1 MKKLLIIF
9 CLTYLYN
16 SQAIHAQDFGCG
28 TADPTP
34 EQREMLIR
42 LGQAKPSRFKTETIE
57 GVATYFPLAIYI
69 LRKTDGTGGVSELQV
84 MRGIAD
90 LNRQFRVIDI
100 QFYMCGG
107 FNYVNDDTFYDF
119 ENSEEPALVS
129 AGHFQAGKINI
140 YYANTVKSGSKFVGG
155 YAWLPGG
162 PERMLIKN
170 SQANDGKT
178 VPHEM
183 GHYFGLLHTFQS
195 SNNPTISERELV
207 TRGAGANC
215 SLKGDLICD
224 TPADPYEQP
233 NGNIISACAYTG
245 GNVDANGEAYTP
257 MTSNIMGYYF
267 NCGNEFTVGQ
277 YSRMQIFAGG
287 SRNYS
292 SATCSATTPSAP
304 TLISLNLV
312 GNGVTATWTDV
323 ANEVGYFIER
333 SIDNIN
339 FTSVGVVNTNIT
351 TFSDNTVT
359 SNTVYYYRIKP
370 VNAPASFSNVLSIT
384 TGLIYCTPT
393 YSGACSATGSI
404 NDFIFSQGATNL
416 INDIATGCSASSYG
430 NFTATPVNV
439 SKGTTYDY
447 ALSLLT
453 GTCFGTFSPR
463 NMAIWVDYN
472 QNGIFEPSEK
482 VANDETSNICF
493 TGSFT
498 IPLTA
503 QSGHTR
509 MRIRLRERAAGSVD
523 DACTNYG
530 FGEVHDYTLNISG
543 GNDNTSRV
551 ESPLTQVPTASI
563 NIGSTDVSV
572 FKFTIRDLGTSDGLP
587 THVNQVKIRQGL
599 GNNIA
604 NWVGKIT
611 NAKLLDGATPIPTT
625 PTINATDITFS
636 IGGTDLPI
644 ANNGSKEIT
653 LAISLGTTGF
663 TDTDKLAFQVL
674 ASSHGF
680 IAAST
685 GSSEFAPTFPAAV
698 IGNVMSIVIPPQVGD
713 VVINEFVT
721 EPQQD
726 WSTNNFNG
734 IIGGG
739 AVSQGVDEWVELFI
753 KRSGLDLTNW
763 TIDLDDATPF
773 LGGNLTNGV
782 GSAFQVSN
790 YISASGGTFTN
801 TKAGDYLVLGNV
813 RGVTSNAMN
822 NTNLTIRL
830 KDASGTVIDEVKV
843 GINTTSAGGIAG
855 SGSTG
860 TADEAM
866 ARVPNGTKTGNDNT
880 DFRKQTATMGKINTP
895 DLIVTTTEFRS
906 GNFNNVTV
914 KNTGVLNISGML
926 NAEGNFLVETG
937 GQLITDFGIVTG
949 TGNFTMQSGTTLS
962 ISDEDGITLSGNTGA
977 IRMSGTR
984 NYHGD
989 ATYIYRPF
997 KIDTQTGNGLPPIVT
1012 NLIIDAFREQGVQV
1026 STSGNVILTRP
1037 TVVTRLVELRNGDLT
1052 SNGNLT
1058 LASDANRTAMVIQKA
1073 DGSNKVIGEVTV
1085 NRHITGGQ
1093 TVYPAAYAG
1102 AGGYHYFSSPIQN
1115 ATVAQIADDIG
1126 LVLNPAYDWVVPY
1139 TGAFPNFYFY
1149 DENRVQATAP
1159 NDIFEKG
1166 WYSPANTSQA
1176 IQTSRGFIINVSQGN
1191 TLDFVGTL
1199 NNGNAPTGSLPDINL
1214 TRGTSTNAGWQLM
1227 GNPFPSPISWT
1238 ALKSINP
1245 NIENTFVRRIPI
1257 GRYEGTWAY
1266 FTAPVPP
1273 STVGIGMNGGEDEIA
1288 IGQGFFVRATANNV
1302 AFKMNNSVRLAS
1314 VPATNPTFFR
1324 TEESESSVRSGL
1336 VKLGISQGK
1345 YADETAIY
1353 FEEGAEAQYDQYDAE
1368 KFHFNS
1374 NPVPSIYTL
1383 SEDNK
1388 NLAINGLPSLKEDF
1402 TIPLTVYTYTRGL
1415 HTIRLN
1421 EINYFKQNVQIYLED
1436 KQLDIIHNLTQ
1447 KPEYQFSVNNL
1458 GYIKDRFVVRFSTSV
1473 TDKGELDYLL
1483 LYPNPTDKELKI
1495 KMFSNYKGEV
1505 NLNVYDL
1512 SGRLHKSLIINKN
1525 SNRFENQLD
1534 LENLPQGIYIME
1546 IIDGLGR
1553 KVKRI
1558 SKL

>member
-1 MKKLLIIF
+1 MKKLLLICCISHIF
-9 CLTYLYN
+9 IF
-16 SQAIHAQDFGCG
+16 QAIHAQDFRCG
-28 TADPTP
+28 TLDPTP
-34 EQREMLIR
+34 EQKEMLIR
-42 LGQAKPSRFKTETIE
+42 LGQNKPSRFKTEVTE

-90 LNRQFRVIDI
+90 LNRQFRAIDI
-100 QFYMCGG
+100 QFYMCGA
-107 FNYVNDDTFYDF
+107 FNYVNDDTYYDF
-119 ENSEEPALVS
+119 ESSEESALVS

-183 GHYFGLLHTFQS
+183 GHYFGLLHTFQN
-195 SNNPTISERELV
+195 SNNPTITERELV
-207 TRGAGANC
+207 TRSVGANC
-215 SLKGDLICD
+215 TTKGDLICD
-224 TPADPYEQP
+224 TPADPYEQT
-233 NGNIISACAYTG
+233 NGNIISACVYTG
-245 GNVDANGEAYTP
+245 GNVDANGDAYTP

-267 NCGNEFTVGQ
+267 NCGNDFTAGQ
-277 YSRMQIFAGG
+277 YSRMQIFAGS

-292 SATCSATTPSAP
+292 SASCTATIPSAP
-304 TLISLNLV
+304 TLISLNLA
-312 GNGVTATWTDV
+312 GNGVAVTWTDV

-339 FTSVGVVNTNIT
+339 FTSVGAVNANIT
-351 TFSDNTVT
+351 TFSDNTVA

-370 VNAPASFSNVLSIT
+370 VNGPASFSNVLSIT

-393 YSGACSATGSI
+393 YSGACSATGNI
-404 NDFIFSQGATNL
+404 NDFIFSQGATSL
-416 INDIATGCSASSYG
+416 INQIGTGCSAGSYG
-430 NFTATPVNV
+430 NFTAMPVNV
-439 SKGTTYDY
+439 SKGATYDY
-447 ALSLLT
+447 TLRLLT
-453 GTCFGTFSPR
+453 GTCIGSFNPR
-463 NMAIWVDYN
+463 NLAIWVDYN

-498 IPLTA
+498 IPPTA
-503 QSGHTR
+503 QSGSTR
-509 MRIRLRERAAGSVD
+509 MRIRLRERSAGSVD

-543 GNDNTSRV
+543 GSDNTSRV
-551 ESPLTQVPTASI
+551 ESPVSQVPSASI
-563 NIGSTDVSV
+563 NIGSIDFNV
-572 FKFTIRDLGTSDGLP
+572 FKFKITDLGTSDGLP
-587 THVNQVKIRQGL
+587 TNVIQVRIRQGM
-599 GNNIA
+599 GNSVA
-604 NWVGKIT
+604 NWIGKIT
-611 NAKLLDGATPIPTT
+611 NAKLFDGVTPIPAT
-625 PTINATDITFS
+625 PTINATDITFAIS
-636 IGGTDLPI
+636 GTDLQI
-644 ANNGSKEIT
+644 ANNANKEIT
-653 LAISLGTTGF
+653 LAISLATVGF
-663 TDTDKLAFQVL
+663 TDTDKLAFQIL
-674 ASSHGF
+674 ASAHGF

-685 GSSEFAPTFPAAV
+685 GSSEFSTTFPTAV
-698 IGNVMSIVIPPQVGD
+698 VGNVMNIVIPPQVGD

-734 IIGGG
+734 IAGGG
-739 AVSQGVDEWVELFI
+739 AVSQGADEWVELYI
-753 KRSGLDLTNW
+753 KRAGLDLTGW

-801 TKAGDYLVLGNV
+801 TKVGDYLVLGNV
-813 RGVTSNAMN
+813 KGVTSNSMN

-830 KDASGTVIDEVKV
+830 KDASGTVIDEVRV
-843 GINTTSAGGIAG
+843 GIDANSAGGAAG

-860 TADEAM
+860 TANEAM
-866 ARVPNGTKTGNDNT
+866 ARVPNGIKTGNDNT

-914 KNTGVLNISGML
+914 KNTGVLYISGLL

-962 ISDEDGITLSGNTGA
+962 ISDEDGITLSGSTGA
-977 IRMSGTR
+977 VRMSGTR
-984 NYHGD
+984 SYHGD

-997 KIDTQTGNGLPPIVT
+997 KVDSQTGNGLPPIVT
-1012 NLIIDAFREQGVQV
+1012 NLIIDARQEGGNQMI
-1026 STSGNVILTRP
+1026 STGGNVILTRP

-1058 LASDANRTAMVIQKA
+1058 LESNANRTAMVIQKT
-1073 DGSNKVIGEVTV
+1073 DGSNKVRGAVTV

-1093 TVYPAAYAG
+1093 SVYPAAYAG

-1115 ATVAQIADDIG
+1115 TTVAQISDDVG
-1126 LVLNPAYDWVVPY
+1126 LVLNPNYDWVVPY

-1149 DENRVQATAP
+1149 NESRVQATAP

-1166 WYSPANTSQA
+1166 WYSPANASET
-1176 IQTSRGFIINVSQGN
+1176 IPTSRGFIINVSQGN
-1191 TLDFVGTL
+1191 TLDFIGML
-1199 NNGNAPTGSLPDINL
+1199 NNGNLPDINL
-1214 TRGTSTNAGWQLM
+1214 TRGTSANAGWQLM
-1227 GNPFPSPISWT
+1227 GNPFPAPISWT
-1238 ALKSINP
+1238 ALKNINP

-1273 STVGIGMNGGEDEIA
+1273 STTGIGMNGGEDEIA
-1288 IGQGFFVRATANNV
+1288 LGQGFFVRAITNNLP
-1302 AFKMNNSVRLAS
+1302 FKMNNSVRLAT
-1314 VPATNPTFFR
+1314 VPPANPTFFR
-1324 TEESESSVRSGL
+1324 TEESENAPRNGL

-1353 FEEGAEAQYDQYDAE
+1353 FEEGAEVKYDQYDAE

-1374 NPVPSIYTL
+1374 NPVPSIYTI
-1383 SEDNK
+1383 SQDNK
-1388 NLAINGLPSLKEDF
+1388 NLAINGLPSFRDEF
-1402 TIPLTVYTYTRGL
+1402 TIPLAIYTYSRGTY
-1415 HTIRLN
+1415 TIRLN
-1421 EINYFKQNVQIYLED
+1421 EISYFKQNIQIYLED

-1447 KPEYQFSVNNL
+1447 KPEYQFSIHSS
-1458 GYIKDRFVVRFSTSV
+1458 GYTNERFVVRFSTSI
-1473 TDKGELDYLL
+1473 TKQGELDYLL
-1483 LYPNPTDKELKI
+1483 LYPNPTEKELKI
-1495 KMFSNYKGEV
+1495 KIFNNYKGEV
-1505 NLNVYDL
+1505 SLKIYDL
-1512 SGRLHKSLIINKN
+1512 AGRLHKSLLIDKN
-1525 SNRFENQLD
+1525 TNRFETQLD
-1534 LENLPQGIYIME
+1534 LEDLPQGIYLIEM
-1546 IIDGLGR
+1546 IDGLGR
-1553 KVKRI
+1553 KVKRM